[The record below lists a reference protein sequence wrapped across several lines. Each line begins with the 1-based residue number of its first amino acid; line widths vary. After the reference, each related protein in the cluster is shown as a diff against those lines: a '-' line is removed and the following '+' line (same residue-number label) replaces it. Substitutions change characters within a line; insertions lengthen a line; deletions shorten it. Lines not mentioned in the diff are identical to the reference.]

1 MVSRIGTYVV
11 MAALSLSI
19 GLHWNLLQVVA
30 WASMVVRYAQD
41 ATVVEALAMTFD
53 GQHPCCMCKAIEKGK
68 QQERQA
74 PQQKEDG
81 SKLQLIAAPC
91 DAWLVPHRP
100 CWRTLPELDQA
111 LLMSMEPP
119 VPPPRT
125 V

>member
-1 MVSRIGTYVV
+1 MV
-11 MAALSLSI
+11 ALCLSI

-30 WASMVVRYAQD
+30 WAGMVVRYAQD

-68 QQERQA
+68 QQERQT

-81 SKLQLIAAPC
+81 AKLQLIAATRE
-91 DAWLVPHRP
+91 AWLVPHRP
-100 CWRTLPELDQA
+100 SWLMLPRLDHA
-111 LLMSMEPP
+111 FLMSLEPP